1 MSRLNKKIALVLTL
15 MLALSVALITSNATS
30 TLAAGKTIAV
40 VVHGQAA
47 DPFWSVFKK
56 GVDQAGKDLGVTVTY
71 NAPATFDMPA
81 MAKLIDAAVAAKV
94 DGLVVS
100 IPDADA
106 LGPSIKKAVAAGIPV
121 ISVNSG
127 SDKSQALGTI
137 AHIGQEEYDAGF
149 GAGQKYADAGVKNA
163 LCVIHEQGNAGLEA
177 RCQGFSDALK
187 KANAKVANLAVDLKD
202 PTGVQQKLSAA
213 LTADS
218 TIDGVLLLGP
228 SVIDPAVKAFGSN
241 LGKIKLATF
250 DLSPTALDQIAAG
263 NMLFAIDQQ
272 QYTQGYLA
280 IVYMSLYL
288 NNLDT
293 PGSFKVATGP
303 GFVTKDNV
311 DKVKALVAAGTR

>member
-1 MSRLNKKIALVLTL
+1 MSRFTNRLTIALLL
-15 MLALSVALITSNATS
+15 MLALSVVLASPNALS
-30 TLAAGKTIAV
+30 THAAGKTIAV

-47 DPFWSVFKK
+47 DSFWSVFKK
-56 GVDQAGKDLGVTVTY
+56 GVDQAAKDVGVTANY
-71 NAPATFDMPA
+71 QAPTTFDMPA

-94 DGLVVS
+94 DGLIVS

-127 SDKSQALGTI
+127 SDKSQALGAL
-137 AHIGQEEYDAGF
+137 AHIGQEEYDAGV

-163 LCVIHEQGNAGLEA
+163 LCVIHEQGNSGLEA
-177 RCQGFSDALK
+177 RCKGFSDALTK
-187 KANAKVANLAVDLKD
+187 GGGKVANLAVDLND

-218 TIDGVLLLGP
+218 SIDGVLLLGP
-228 SVIDPAVKAFGSN
+228 SVIDPAVKALGSN

-280 IVYMSLYL
+280 VIYMSLYL

-293 PGSFKVATGP
+293 PGSFKIATGP

-311 DKVKALVAAGTR
+311 EQVKALVAAGTR